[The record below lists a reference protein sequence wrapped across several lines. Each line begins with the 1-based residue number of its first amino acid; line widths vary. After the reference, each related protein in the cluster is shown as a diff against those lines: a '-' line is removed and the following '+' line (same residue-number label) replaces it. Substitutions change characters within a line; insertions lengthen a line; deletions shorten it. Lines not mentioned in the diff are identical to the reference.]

1 MSPVT
6 VVAIGC
12 VLVLAFA
19 VETEL
24 GFGAA
29 LITVALGSFIV
40 TDLGELLPMIV
51 PLNLV
56 LSTYLVSRYHQ
67 HIDKRFLF
75 TRLLPLMALG
85 MPVGL
90 YVFSAFDSS
99 LLKRIFG
106 IFVVSVAALE
116 LYRMQKSGKPA
127 PVSTAAEVTLLVL
140 GGVVHGAFST
150 GGPMAVY
157 VTGRVLHDKS
167 VYRATLSS
175 LWLVLGA
182 MLLGTYVWTGRVTT
196 ESLGSTAIVSPGI
209 IVGMVLGEYLFRKVP
224 VEAFRRVVFIAL
236 LLSGAALAARG

>member
-1 MSPVT
+1 MSPFT
-6 VVAIGC
+6 VVSIAC
-12 VLVLAFA
+12 VLVIAFA
-19 VETEL
+19 VETAL

-29 LITVALGSFIV
+29 LITVALGSFVV

-56 LSTYLVSRYHQ
+56 LSTYLVGRYHQ
-67 HIDKRFLF
+67 HVDRRFLF

-106 IFVVSVAALE
+106 VFVAAVAALE
-116 LYRMQKSGKPA
+116 LYRMRKSETPA

-175 LWLVLGA
+175 LWLVLGTI
-182 MLLGTYVWTGRVTT
+182 LLGSYVWEGRVTT
-196 ESLGSTAIVSPGI
+196 ASLGSTAIVSPGI
-209 IVGMVLGEYLFRKVP
+209 VIGMVLGEYLFRRVP
-224 VEAFRRVVFIAL
+224 VQAFRQVVFVAL
-236 LLSGAALAARG
+236 LLSGLALSVRG